1 MRFFSHQVFIAIGRR
16 MYRVDIT
23 IIGAGI
29 VGLSIARQLIGQ
41 GKDIVVVEKEPG
53 PGRGISSRNSEVIHA
68 GIYYPPGSLKSA
80 LCVRGAAMLYDFC
93 AEHHVPCKRTG
104 KVIVA
109 ASDSEEASI
118 EELFL
123 TAKENGATGLR
134 MLDKKELAQ
143 VEPHVCGHSALYSPN
158 TGIIDSHQL
167 TKRMEALCLS
177 GGVTILYRSVLI
189 KIEKDTQGFI
199 CTVEPP
205 GHSPYSFST
214 RILINAAGLE
224 SQTVAAMA
232 GVDTDQARYRI
243 FPVKGEYFRVRGGK
257 QGLVNGLVYPSPEK
271 NLTGL
276 GIHAT
281 KDLSGSLRLGPN
293 AFYVD
298 RIEFDVD
305 QDHAC
310 AFFESTHD
318 LLPFLREEDLMPDMA
333 GIRPKLQSPG
343 GAFRDFVIS
352 HEADRGL
359 YGLITLV
366 GIESPGLTSC
376 LAIGDHVKKILRE
389 AALL

>member
-1 MRFFSHQVFIAIGRR
+1 MGVYSL
-16 MYRVDIT
+16 DIT
-23 IIGAGI
+23 IIGAGV
-29 VGLSIARQLIGQ
+29 VGLSIARQLSRL
-41 GKDIVVVEKEPG
+41 GKDIILLEKESG

-68 GIYYPPGSLKSA
+68 GIYYPPGSLKA
-80 LCVRGAAMLYDFC
+80 TLCVQGSTMLYAFC
-93 AEHHVPCKRTG
+93 DEHRIPFKRTG

-109 ASDSEEASI
+109 ASASEEHSI
-118 EELFL
+118 EGLFH
-123 TAKENGATGLR
+123 TAAENGAQGLR
-134 MLDKKELAQ
+134 MLDKNELAQ
-143 VEPHVCGHSALYSPN
+143 VEPHVSGHSALYSPN

-167 TKRMEALCLS
+167 TKRLEALSLM
-177 GGVTILYRSVLI
+177 GGVSILYRAPLVG
-189 KIEKDTQGFI
+189 IEKDAPGFV

-205 GHSPYSFST
+205 GQPRYTFST

-224 SQTVAAMA
+224 SEAVATMA
-232 GVDTDQARYRI
+232 GIDIKQARYRI
-243 FPVKGEYFRVRGGK
+243 FPVKGEYFRVSGGK
-257 QGLVNGLVYPSPEK
+257 HRLVNGLVYPSPEK

-298 RIEFDVD
+298 RIDFDVD
-305 QDHAC
+305 PGHAH

-333 GIRPKLQSPG
+333 GIRPKLQGPKD
-343 GAFRDFVIS
+343 AFRDFVIS
-352 HEADRGL
+352 HESHTDLVGL
-359 YGLITLV
+359 VTLL

-376 LAIGDHVKKILRE
+376 LAIGDRVERMLKE

>member
-1 MRFFSHQVFIAIGRR
+1 MG
-16 MYRVDIT
+16 MYSLDIT
-23 IIGAGI
+23 IIGAGV
-29 VGLSIARQLIGQ
+29 VGLSIARQLSRL
-41 GKDIVVVEKEPG
+41 GKDIILLEKESG

-68 GIYYPPGSLKSA
+68 GSYYPPGSLKA
-80 LCVRGAAMLYDFC
+80 KLCVQGCTMLYAFC
-93 AEHHVPCKRTG
+93 AEHRIPFKRTG

-109 ASDSEEASI
+109 ASASEELSI
-118 EELFL
+118 EGLFH
-123 TAKENGATGLR
+123 TAAENGVEGLR
-134 MLDKKELAQ
+134 MLDKNELAQ
-143 VEPHVCGHSALYSPN
+143 VEPHVSGHSALYSPN

-167 TKRMEALCLS
+167 TKRLEALSLM
-177 GGVTILYRSVLI
+177 GGVSILYRAPLVG
-189 KIEKDTQGFI
+189 IEKDAPGFV

-205 GHSPYSFST
+205 GQPRYTFST

-224 SQTVAAMA
+224 SEAVATMA
-232 GVDTDQARYRI
+232 GIDIKQARYRI
-243 FPVKGEYFRVRGGK
+243 FPVKGEYFRVSGGK
-257 QGLVNGLVYPSPEK
+257 HRLVNGLVYPSPEK

-298 RIEFDVD
+298 RIDFDVD
-305 QDHAC
+305 PGHAKS
-310 AFFESTHD
+310 FFESTHD

-333 GIRPKLQSPG
+333 GIRPKLQKPG
-343 GAFRDFVIS
+343 GEFRDFVIS

-359 YGLITLV
+359 TGLVTLL

-376 LAIGDHVKKILRE
+376 LAIGDRVERMLEE